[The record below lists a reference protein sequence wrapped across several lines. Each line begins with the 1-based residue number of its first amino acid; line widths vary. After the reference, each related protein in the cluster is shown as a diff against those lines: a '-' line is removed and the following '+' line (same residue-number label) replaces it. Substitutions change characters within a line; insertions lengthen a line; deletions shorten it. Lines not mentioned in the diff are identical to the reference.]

1 MFHVKH
7 LVILKARGFYLPY
20 RQQAYIIEERMK
32 KFGGA
37 VMYIPKLHKI
47 WLCQSSE
54 GSIHL
59 TPKMANRHGLIAGA
73 TGTGKTVTL
82 KVLAESF
89 SEMGVPVFLADIKG
103 DVSGMCL
110 PGEDSEGFQKRI
122 RNKLGLE
129 IDWKFEG
136 YPIRFWDVYGK
147 KGHPVRTTI
156 SEMGPEL
163 LSRLL
168 ELNDTQTGIMNIIFR
183 VADEQ
188 GLLLLDL
195 KDLRSMVQ
203 YVGENA
209 AALKTK
215 YGNVSVQSVGAIQ
228 RALLRLEDQGGN
240 IFFGEPALEIKD
252 WFAQDEKGYGII
264 NMLHCTELF
273 QSPLLYS
280 TFLLWMLSEL
290 YESMPEAGDLDK
302 PKMVFFFDEA
312 HLIFKDAPRSLL
324 DKVEQIV
331 RLIRSK
337 GIGIYFIT
345 QLPSDIPDSVLSQL
359 GNKLQHAL
367 RAYTPKDQK
376 ALKVAAQSF
385 RPNPKLDAEAA
396 LSELGTG
403 EVLVSLLDEEGI
415 PGIVE
420 RAYVMP
426 PRSFLGVAEES
437 KRQEII
443 KASPLDTK
451 YAKTVDRE
459 SAYEVL
465 QKRAEQAAKE
475 AAEEAGEEY
484 VPEEETIQ
492 EEIRRNSRSTST
504 KAKKTTTRRTTTK
517 KEPPSMFEKVAE
529 KAATSFGRSI
539 ANALARGILGSLLKK

>member
-32 KFGGA
+32 NFGGA
-37 VMYIPKLHKI
+37 VMYIPKLHKV
-47 WLCQSSE
+47 WLCQGSE

-209 AALKTK
+209 ATLKTK
-215 YGNVSVQSVGAIQ
+215 YGNVSAQSVGAIQ

-252 WFAQDEKGYGII
+252 WVAQDEKGYGVI

-280 TFLLWMLSEL
+280 TFLLWMLSDL

-415 PGIVE
+415 PGIVQ

-465 QKRAEQAAKE
+465 QKRAEQATKE

-484 VPEEETIQ
+484 VPEEETLQ

>member
-1 MFHVKH
+1 
-7 LVILKARGFYLPY
+7 
-20 RQQAYIIEERMK
+20 
-32 KFGGA
+32 
-37 VMYIPKLHKI
+37 
-47 WLCQSSE
+47 
-54 GSIHL
+54 
-59 TPKMANRHGLIAGA
+59 
-73 TGTGKTVTL
+73 
-82 KVLAESF
+82 
-89 SEMGVPVFLADIKG
+89 
-103 DVSGMCL
+103 
-110 PGEDSEGFQKRI
+110 
-122 RNKLGLE
+122 
-129 IDWKFEG
+129 
-136 YPIRFWDVYGK
+136 
-147 KGHPVRTTI
+147 
-156 SEMGPEL
+156 
-163 LSRLL
+163 
-168 ELNDTQTGIMNIIFR
+168 
-183 VADEQ
+183 
-188 GLLLLDL
+188 
-195 KDLRSMVQ
+195 
-203 YVGENA
+203 
-209 AALKTK
+209 
-215 YGNVSVQSVGAIQ
+215 
-228 RALLRLEDQGGN
+228 
-240 IFFGEPALEIKD
+240 
-252 WFAQDEKGYGII
+252 
-264 NMLHCTELF
+264 
-273 QSPLLYS
+273 
-280 TFLLWMLSEL
+280 MLSEL
-290 YESMPEAGDLDK
+290 YETMPEAGDLEK

-415 PGIVE
+415 PGIVQ

-443 KASPLDTK
+443 SASPLHSK

-465 QKRAEQAAKE
+465 QKRAEQTAKE
-475 AAEEAGEEY
+475 EAAEAGEEY
-484 VPEEETIQ
+484 VPEDETIQ

-504 KAKKTTTRRTTTK
+504 STSTKKTTTTRRTTPK
-517 KEPPSMFEKVAE
+517 KEKSMLENVAE

>member
-7 LVILKARGFYLPY
+7 FVILKARGFYLPY

-32 KFGGA
+32 NFGGA
-37 VMYIPKLHKI
+37 VMYIPKLHKV
-47 WLCQSSE
+47 WLCQGSE

-136 YPIRFWDVYGK
+136 YPIRFWDVYGI

-215 YGNVSVQSVGAIQ
+215 YGNVSAQSVGAIQ

-252 WFAQDEKGYGII
+252 WFAQDEKGYGVI

-475 AAEEAGEEY
+475 TAEEAGEEY
-484 VPEEETIQ
+484 VPEEETLQ

>member
-7 LVILKARGFYLPY
+7 LVTLKARGFYLPY
-20 RQQAYIIEERMK
+20 CQQAYIIEERMK
-32 KFGGA
+32 NFGGA
-37 VMYIPKLHKI
+37 VMYIPKLHKV
-47 WLCQSSE
+47 WLCQGSE

-122 RNKLGLE
+122 RNKLDLE

-215 YGNVSVQSVGAIQ
+215 YGNVSAQSVGAIQ

-252 WFAQDEKGYGII
+252 WFAQDEKGYGVI

-415 PGIVE
+415 PGIVQ

-443 KASPLDTK
+443 NASPLHSK

-484 VPEEETIQ
+484 VPDEETLQ

>member
-7 LVILKARGFYLPY
+7 FVILKAHGFYLPY

-32 KFGGA
+32 NFGGA
-37 VMYIPKLHKI
+37 VMYIPKLHKV
-47 WLCQSSE
+47 WLCQGSE

-215 YGNVSVQSVGAIQ
+215 YGNVSAQSVGAIQ

-415 PGIVE
+415 PGIVQ

-443 KASPLDTK
+443 NASPLHNK